1 MLAIERQRFIEE
13 WAKSH
18 GEVPICTLAKELN
31 VSVETIRRDVRAEYF
46 KEGTWWR
53 RSLKENAA

>member
-31 VSVETIRRDVRAEYF
+31 VSVETIRVISIFCASGIF
-46 KEGTWWR
+46 
-53 RSLKENAA
+53 